1 MVDDPMDSQMRL
13 SSKIWVVVSTVALVF
28 AGATGSALAFDES
41 TGEIP
46 DFSEENCAT
55 CHDPWPTFGGYGVH
69 GGFTSTTSK
78 CEECHSVHDAF
89 DGGVM
94 LLPAATIE
102 ATCFTCHDGTQG
114 RGVYG
119 AIKARTGIEPTSGH
133 RVEVTSLV
141 PGGDASTGGSVTMT
155 LGGASDSLTCTDC
168 HSPHGSDIVNAF
180 QGDRIRT
187 SWMPTPLASYK
198 ILKQQPGDTTGT
210 PVTEY
215 GSDWCLACH
224 AGRSS
229 DLTTVHNHP
238 VDSGAGAFTY
248 SNVVRLASDSPT
260 STTTTGTLGRSHRG
274 YLMPWD
280 STNATRTPL
289 QQGHAP
295 ICQQCHED
303 ARNVGTLSTAGD
315 IGDAATYSASVD
327 GTPTTG
333 NPQFQNFPHE
343 STNARLLVES
353 EDNLCLNCHPTGQLP

>member
-1 MVDDPMDSQMRL
+1 MSLARRL
-13 SSKIWVVVSTVALVF
+13 AIASLLAMLLAFSS
-28 AGATGSALAFDES
+28 AGIALAFDES
-41 TGEIP
+41 TSTVP
-46 DFSEENCAT
+46 PFSEANCGY
-55 CHDPWPTFGGYGVH
+55 CHDPYPSFGGYGVH

-141 PGGDASTGGSVTMT
+141 PGGDPSTGGSANMT
-155 LGGASDSLTCTDC
+155 FSGGSGSLTCTDC
-168 HSPHGSDIVNAF
+168 HSPHGSEIVGVF

-187 SWMPTPLASYK
+187 SWVPSPFATYK

-229 DLTTVHNHP
+229 DLATVHNHP
-238 VDSGAGAFTY
+238 VDAGTGAFTY
-248 SNVVRLASDSPT
+248 SNIVRLASDNPT
-260 STTTTGTLGRSHRG
+260 STTTTGTLGGSHRG
-274 YLMPWD
+274 YLMPWN
-280 STNATRTPL
+280 STTATRTPL

-303 ARNVGTLSTAGD
+303 ARDVGTLSAAGD
-315 IGDAATYSASVD
+315 VGDAMTFSASVD
-327 GTPTTG
+327 GTPTAG
-333 NPQFQNFPHE
+333 NPRFQNFPHE
-343 STNARLLVES
+343 STNANLLVETA
-353 EDNLCLNCHPTGQLP
+353 DNLCTNCHPLGQLP